1 MGYQTLNLSCR
12 RVMISSRVIHN
23 VGRCPRRQGIAKRAF
38 SLTAKVGDVTKED
51 HEGGFKISRV
61 GSNRKTL
68 VRSMFASSKYHPS
81 ASGETVVGD
90 LVDDIKSDLQK
101 NLERASL
108 TGGGRSRTR
117 QIRTKRANDDSSTS
131 IAPNMVLDRKP
142 SSLSPRQ
149 FSIISPDPKRTTK
162 EQVLQLI
169 SNRARMTKARYLA
182 DPSLTAPEEAVV
194 ILATPAFASWLED
207 DENFIKHVLEC
218 FTYHHVDGK
227 PNYVVVVGAVID
239 GLAPSPDDIPI
250 AERAGPLEGFS
261 FLHGLRSRVLRPD
274 NVWNPES
281 FKNNAKN
288 PDKLSHLII
297 SGNKSQKPWELAL
310 STTISLP
317 LANTLF
323 VNGKHSTLEI
333 AKWTR
338 RNEGEYKCIQ
348 REQKQYQHIKAF
360 HYENTMIPPIFVPAV
375 PLTLPR
381 PIANGLGNIVRQLS
395 FGPGDTDNRPASSE
409 LETQVTR
416 FMEYSNL
423 HTNIGVWALIYRKEL
438 LDPNLKASTLES
450 AEDLVSTWSNDDK
463 NLRFVGTQIALGAIL
478 CRVVSG
484 GGGWGAK
491 QGLLSLDPQ
500 MTYEDIVSASFEYTD
515 QSMEKAQD
523 STLGNLARRGDHI
536 QFFTIN
542 PNKLKEPESPMDT
555 IKSSETIDVDSIVDE
570 KVARKRFITQEPEK
584 TELNL
589 RDATDLSWSSK
600 TTFGVVPSTID
611 KIPSYDTHDS
621 STSSNQTLP
630 FLTFRKG
637 EFGAVS
643 ESGIYLHSSHQKR
656 ISAKAHELINTKIDM
671 PYSYIYRHQPGTSPK
686 QTVEYKMRMNSLFG
700 RFSSDAKNN
709 ESLFEMTSR
718 FIVTTGRVPTKE
730 EQKELLE
737 KCNINPKIEA
747 ARKRGGVSYARVLVL
762 EAEKEMK
769 NMVLQARLLSREN
782 GMDEAFEKIFPEV
795 EERKVVRKKRVGH
808 TRWPRFV
815 GEKERKEVEV
825 RKVKVFPTEKKFRF
839 PVVGESEGP
848 KI

>member
-1 MGYQTLNLSCR
+1 MGYQMLNLSCR
-12 RVMISSRVIHN
+12 RVMISSKVIHN

-38 SLTAKVGDVTKED
+38 SLTAKVGDVMKED
-51 HEGGFKISRV
+51 NESGFKISRV
-61 GSNRKTL
+61 GSTRQTL
-68 VRSMFASSKYHPS
+68 VRSIFASATYYPS
-81 ASGETVVGD
+81 VSGETVLGD
-90 LVDDIKSDLQK
+90 LVDDVKSDLQK
-101 NLERASL
+101 SSEKAPL
-108 TGGGRSRTR
+108 TGGGRTRMR
-117 QIRTKRANDDSSTS
+117 QIRNKRAKDDSSSS
-131 IAPNMVLDRKP
+131 ITPNMVLDRKP

-182 DPSLTAPEEAVV
+182 DPSLNPPEEAVV
-194 ILATPAFASWLED
+194 ILVTPAFANWLE
-207 DENFIKHVLEC
+207 DENFIKQVLEC

-227 PNYVVVVGAVID
+227 PNYVVVVGAVVD
-239 GLAPSPDDIPI
+239 GLVPSPDDIPI

-281 FKNNAKN
+281 FKDNAKN

-297 SGNKSQKPWELAL
+297 SGNKLQKPWELAL

-395 FGPGDTDNRPASSE
+395 FGSGDTDNRPASSE

-450 AEDLVSTWSNDDK
+450 AEDLESTWSNDDK

-542 PNKLKEPESPMDT
+542 PSKLKEPGTPMD
-555 IKSSETIDVDSIVDE
+555 IPESNETTDANSIVDD
-570 KVARKRFITQEPEK
+570 KVARKRLLTQEPEK

-589 RDATDLSWSSK
+589 RDATDLSWSSR

-611 KIPSYDTHDS
+611 EIPSYDIHDS
-621 STSSNQTLP
+621 STSNETLP
-630 FLTFRKG
+630 FLSFHKG

-656 ISAKAHELINTKIDM
+656 INAKSHELINTKIDM
-671 PYSYIYRHQPGTSPK
+671 PYSYIYRDQPGTSPK
-686 QTVEYKMRMNSLFG
+686 QTEEYKMRMNSLLG
-700 RFSSDAKNN
+700 RFSSDAKNS

-718 FIVTTGRVPTKE
+718 FIVTTGRVPTRE
-730 EQKELLE
+730 EQNELLE
-737 KCNINPKIEA
+737 KCNINPRIVA
-747 ARKRGGVSYARVLVL
+747 AKKKGGVTYARMLVW

-769 NMVLQARLLSREN
+769 NMISQARLLSRET
-782 GMDEAFEKIFPEV
+782 GMHEAFEKIFPEV
-795 EERKVVRKKRVGH
+795 EERNVIRKKRVGH
-808 TRWPRFV
+808 TRWPKFV
-815 GEKERKEVEV
+815 GEKERREVEV

-839 PVVGESEGP
+839 SYGEESGGS
-848 KI
+848 KV

>member
-1 MGYQTLNLSCR
+1 
-12 RVMISSRVIHN
+12 
-23 VGRCPRRQGIAKRAF
+23 
-38 SLTAKVGDVTKED
+38 
-51 HEGGFKISRV
+51 
-61 GSNRKTL
+61 
-68 VRSMFASSKYHPS
+68 
-81 ASGETVVGD
+81 
-90 LVDDIKSDLQK
+90 
-101 NLERASL
+101 
-108 TGGGRSRTR
+108 
-117 QIRTKRANDDSSTS
+117 
-131 IAPNMVLDRKP
+131 MVLDRKP

-643 ESGIYLHSSHQKR
+643 
-656 ISAKAHELINTKIDM
+656 D
-671 PYSYIYRHQPGTSPK
+671 
-686 QTVEYKMRMNSLFG
+686 
-700 RFSSDAKNN
+700 SDAKNN

>member
-1 MGYQTLNLSCR
+1 MGYQILNLSCR
-12 RVMISSRVIHN
+12 RVMISSKVIHN
-23 VGRCPRRQGIAKRAF
+23 VGRCPCRQDIAKRAL
-38 SLTAKVGDVTKED
+38 SLTAKVGDVMKED
-51 HEGGFKISRV
+51 NEGDFKISRV

-68 VRSMFASSKYHPS
+68 IRSIFASAKYHPS
-81 ASGETVVGD
+81 VSGETVVED
-90 LVDDIKSDLQK
+90 LVDDVKSDLQK
-101 NLERASL
+101 NSEKASL
-108 TGGGRSRTR
+108 TGGGRTRMR
-117 QIRTKRANDDSSTS
+117 QIRTKRVNNDSSTS
-131 IAPNMVLDRKP
+131 ITPNMVLDRKP

-169 SNRARMTKARYLA
+169 SKRARMTKARYFA
-182 DPSLTAPEEAVV
+182 DPSLNPPEEAVV
-194 ILATPAFASWLED
+194 ILVTPAFANWLE
-207 DENFIKHVLEC
+207 DENFIKRVLEC

-227 PNYVVVVGAVID
+227 PNYIVVVGAVVD

-281 FKNNAKN
+281 SKDNSTN
-288 PDKLSHLII
+288 PDKLSYLII

-348 REQKQYQHIKAF
+348 REQKQHQHIKAF

-395 FGPGDTDNRPASSE
+395 FGSGDTDNRPASSE

-423 HTNIGVWALIYRKEL
+423 RTSIGVWALIYRKEL
-438 LDPNLKASTLES
+438 LDPNLKTSTLES
-450 AEDLVSTWSNDDK
+450 AEDLESTWGNDDK

-484 GGGWGAK
+484 GGGWDAK

-500 MTYEDIVSASFEYTD
+500 MTYEDIVSASFEYND
-515 QSMEKAQD
+515 QSMDKAQD

-542 PNKLKEPESPMDT
+542 PTKLKEPGTPMD
-555 IKSSETIDVDSIVDE
+555 ISDSNGTIDADSIVND
-570 KVARKRFITQEPEK
+570 KVTRKGLLTQEPEK

-589 RDATDLSWSSK
+589 RDATDLSWTSR

-611 KIPSYDTHDS
+611 KIPSYDIHDS
-621 STSSNQTLP
+621 STSSSETLP

-656 ISAKAHELINTKIDM
+656 INAKSHELINTKIDM
-671 PYSYIYRHQPGTSPK
+671 PHSYIYRDQPGTSPK
-686 QTVEYKMRMNSLFG
+686 QTAEYKERMNSLFG

-737 KCNINPKIEA
+737 KCNINPRREA
-747 ARKRGGVSYARVLVL
+747 AKKKGGATYARMLVW
-762 EAEKEMK
+762 EAEQETK
-769 NMVLQARLLSREN
+769 NMILQARLLSREN
-782 GMDEAFEKIFPEV
+782 GMGEAFEKIFPEV
-795 EERKVVRKKRVGH
+795 EERMVIRKKRVGH
-808 TRWPRFV
+808 TRWPKFV
-815 GEKERKEVEV
+815 EDKERKEISV
-825 RKVKVFPTEKKFRF
+825 RKVEGFPTQKKFRF
-839 PVVGESEGP
+839 LSVEESEGP
-848 KI
+848 KV

>member
-1 MGYQTLNLSCR
+1 MGYQMLNLSCR
-12 RVMISSRVIHN
+12 RVMISSKVIHN
-23 VGRCPRRQGIAKRAF
+23 VGRCPRRQEIAKRAF
-38 SLTAKVGDVTKED
+38 SLTAKVGDVMKED
-51 HEGGFKISRV
+51 NEGGFKISRV
-61 GSNRKTL
+61 GSNRQTL
-68 VRSMFASSKYHPS
+68 VRSTFASAKYHPS
-81 ASGETVVGD
+81 VSGETVVGD
-90 LVDDIKSDLQK
+90 LIDDIKSDLQK
-101 NLERASL
+101 SSEKASL
-108 TGGGRSRTR
+108 TGGGRTRMR
-117 QIRTKRANDDSSTS
+117 QIRTKGANDDNSIPITS
-131 IAPNMVLDRKP
+131 NMVLDRKP

-182 DPSLTAPEEAVV
+182 DPSLTPPEEAVV
-194 ILATPAFASWLED
+194 ILVTPAFANWLED
-207 DENFIKHVLEC
+207 ENFVKRVLEC

-227 PNYVVVVGAVID
+227 PNYVVVVGAVVD

-281 FKNNAKN
+281 FKDNATN

-310 STTISLP
+310 TTTISLP

-395 FGPGDTDNRPASSE
+395 FGSGDTDNRPASSE

-423 HTNIGVWALIYRKEL
+423 RTNIGVWALIYRKEL
-438 LDPNLKASTLES
+438 LNPNLKASTLES
-450 AEDLVSTWSNDDK
+450 AEDLESTWSNDDK

-500 MTYEDIVSASFEYTD
+500 MTYEDVVSASFEYTD

-542 PNKLKEPESPMDT
+542 PSKLKEPESPMDIPEST
-555 IKSSETIDVDSIVDE
+555 ENTEADSIVDD
-570 KVARKRFITQEPEK
+570 KVARKRLLTQEPEK

-589 RDATDLSWSSK
+589 RDATDLSWSSR
-600 TTFGVVPSTID
+600 TTFGAVPSTID
-611 KIPSYDTHDS
+611 KIPSYDIHDS
-621 STSSNQTLP
+621 SNSSNETLP

-643 ESGIYLHSSHQKR
+643 ESGIYLHSSHQKQVN
-656 ISAKAHELINTKIDM
+656 AKSYELINTKIDM
-671 PYSYIYRHQPGTSPK
+671 PYSYIYRDQPGTSPK
-686 QTVEYKMRMNSLFG
+686 QTEEYKKRMNSLFG

-718 FIVTTGRVPTKE
+718 FIVTTGRVPTKA
-730 EQKELLE
+730 EQRELLE
-737 KCNINPKIEA
+737 KCNINPRIEA
-747 ARKRGGVSYARVLVL
+747 AKKRGGLMYARMLVW
-762 EAEKEMK
+762 EVEREMK
-769 NMVLQARLLSREN
+769 NMILQARLLSREN

-795 EERKVVRKKRVGH
+795 EGRNVIRKKRVGH
-808 TRWPRFV
+808 TRWPKFV
-815 GEKERKEVEV
+815 GEKESKEVEV
-825 RKVKVFPTEKKFRF
+825 RKVKVSVTEKKFRF
-839 PVVGESEGP
+839 PYVEGSEGP
-848 KI
+848 KV

>member
-1 MGYQTLNLSCR
+1 MGYQMLNLSCR
-12 RVMISSRVIHN
+12 RVMISSKVIHN
-23 VGRCPRRQGIAKRAF
+23 VGRCPRRQEIAKRAF
-38 SLTAKVGDVTKED
+38 SLTAKVGDVMKED
-51 HEGGFKISRV
+51 NEGGFKISRV
-61 GSNRKTL
+61 GSARQTL
-68 VRSMFASSKYHPS
+68 VRSISKYHAS
-81 ASGETVVGD
+81 VSGETVAGD
-90 LVDDIKSDLQK
+90 LIDDIKSDLQRSSEK
-101 NLERASL
+101 ASL
-108 TGGGRSRTR
+108 TGGGRTRVR
-117 QIRTKRANDDSSTS
+117 QIRNKRANDDGSSS
-131 IAPNMVLDRKP
+131 ITPNMVLDRKP

-169 SNRARMTKARYLA
+169 SNRARMTKARYLG
-182 DPSLTAPEEAVV
+182 DPSLTPPEEAAV
-194 ILATPAFASWLED
+194 ILVTPAFANWLE
-207 DENFIKHVLEC
+207 DENFIKRVLEY

-281 FKNNAKN
+281 FKHNATN

-310 STTISLP
+310 TTTISLP

-395 FGPGDTDNRPASSE
+395 FGSGDTDNRPASSE
-409 LETQVTR
+409 LETEVTR
-416 FMEYSNL
+416 FMEYNNL
-423 HTNIGVWALIYRKEL
+423 RTNIGVWALIYRKEL
-438 LDPNLKASTLES
+438 LNPNLKASTLES
-450 AEDLVSTWSNDDK
+450 AEDLESTWSNDDK

-500 MTYEDIVSASFEYTD
+500 MSYEDIVSAPFEYTD

-523 STLGNLARRGDHI
+523 SSLGNLARRGDHI

-542 PNKLKEPESPMDT
+542 PSKLKEPGPPMDIPESP
-555 IKSSETIDVDSIVDE
+555 ETTDANSIVDD
-570 KVARKRFITQEPEK
+570 KLARKRLLTQEPEK

-589 RDATDLSWSSK
+589 RDATDLSWSSR
-600 TTFGVVPSTID
+600 TTFGAVPSTID
-611 KIPSYDTHDS
+611 KIPSYDIQDS
-621 STSSNQTLP
+621 SNSSNETLP

-643 ESGIYLHSSHQKR
+643 ESGIYLHSSHQKQVNA
-656 ISAKAHELINTKIDM
+656 ISHELINTKIDM
-671 PYSYIYRHQPGTSPK
+671 PYSYVYRDQPGTSPK
-686 QTVEYKMRMNSLFG
+686 QTEEYKKRMNSLLG

-718 FIVTTGRVPTKE
+718 FIFTTGRVPTKA

-737 KCNINPKIEA
+737 KCNINPRIEA
-747 ARKRGGVSYARVLVL
+747 AKKRGGLIYARMLVW
-762 EAEKEMK
+762 EVEKEMK
-769 NMVLQARLLSREN
+769 NMILQARLLSQEN
-782 GMDEAFEKIFPEV
+782 GMDEAFEKIFPDAD
-795 EERKVVRKKRVGH
+795 ERNVIKKKRVGH
-808 TRWPRFV
+808 TRWPKFV
-815 GEKERKEVEV
+815 GEKERKKVEV
-825 RKVKVFPTEKKFRF
+825 RKVKASATEKKFRF
-839 PVVGESEGP
+839 PYVKGSEES
-848 KI
+848 KV